1 MTKIQITIYK
11 ERSVRYLQIFALL
24 LSLAV
29 LSCNDKFM
37 DRFPETDIGVESFFN
52 SEEDLRLYT
61 QGMYDF
67 SGTNIYSNDSY
78 RLTDNGGSTGNVE
91 LKTMMMGNP
100 NSSTVT
106 SGWDWGGLR
115 RANLFLANFGKAAI
129 AQERLDHFEGLG
141 RFFRARFYVDKVK
154 RYSDVPWIDQ
164 LVGTSS
170 EDILYAPRD
179 SRELV
184 VNKIIEDYEFAAAH
198 VDLTASAGAVTRW
211 LVKADFARFLL
222 YEGTFRKYH
231 PELGLESSATALLQK
246 AAEMAK
252 DIMDNGGY
260 NLHGNYAQLFYSA
273 DLNSNSE
280 VIFARRYESNVL
292 NGDAGDGFFGNYEA
306 YPSKDMLQAYLMK
319 DGSFYSSQPN
329 YQQNEFVEEFTD
341 RDPRLYHTYA
351 YPGWELVRTGT
362 YSRGAGIYVQ
372 QLQKNFSGYHQI
384 KGFYNT
390 TVQDERNAIDVPLYR
405 YAEILLIYAE
415 AKAELGQLTQ
425 GDLNATVNVL
435 RDRVGMPH
443 LMIGVAVDP
452 VEETRFPNVTG
463 AMKGEIL
470 EIRRERRVEL
480 AFEGF
485 RYDDLMRWEAGKI
498 LEREPV
504 GLYFGSLGY
513 HDLTGDGIPDIKLIP
528 YSEAIPNE
536 PETNSLGNP
545 IQFYR
550 IGTFGQPDA
559 SIFLSGSTSGSML
572 IIEDIGTFV
581 APKYYYRPIPQ
592 MQASLNNNLKQIFG
606 WE

>member
-1 MTKIQITIYK
+1 MTTMHTIYK
-11 ERSVRYLQIFALL
+11 KMQFVKPGVLLVAISAFIF
-24 LSLAV
+24 
-29 LSCNDKFM
+29 SCNDKFM
-37 DRFPETDIGVESFFN
+37 DRFPETEIGVESFFN

-67 SGTNIYSNDSY
+67 PSTGIYSNDSY
-78 RLTDNGGSTGNVE
+78 TLTDNGGSTGNVE

-100 NSSTVT
+100 NSATIT
-106 SGWDWGGLR
+106 GGWDWGGLR
-115 RANLFLANFGKAAI
+115 RANLFLANFEKAAI
-129 AQERLDHFEGLG
+129 AQERLDHFEGAA
-141 RFFRARFYVDKVK
+141 RFFRARFYVIKVK

-170 EDILYAPRD
+170 EDILYGPRD

-184 VNKIIEDYEFAAAH
+184 VNKIIEDFEFAASK
-198 VDLTASAGAVTRW
+198 VDLTAPAGAVTRW

-231 PELGLESSATALLQK
+231 PELGLESSAAALLQK
-246 AAEMAK
+246 AADVAK

-260 NLHGNYAQLFYSA
+260 NLHANYAQLFYSA
-273 DLNSNSE
+273 DLTSNRE
-280 VIFARRYESNVL
+280 IIFARRYESNLL

-306 YPSKDMLQAYLMK
+306 YPSKDLVQAYLMK

-329 YQQNEFVEEFTD
+329 FRQNEFVEEFTD
-341 RDPRLYHTYA
+341 RDPRLYSTYA

-390 TVQDERNAIDVPLYR
+390 TIQDERNAIDVPLYR

-425 GDLNATVNVL
+425 GDLDATVNLL
-435 RDRVGMPH
+435 RDRAGMPH
-443 LMIGVAVDP
+443 LMMGVAVDP
-452 VEETRFPNVTG
+452 VEEARFPNVTG
-463 AMKGEIL
+463 ALKGEIL

-480 AFEGF
+480 ALEGF
-485 RYDDLMRWEAGKI
+485 RHDDLMRWETGKT
-498 LEREPV
+498 LETEPL
-504 GLYFGSLGY
+504 GIHFRSLGY
-513 HDLTGDGIPDIKLIP
+513 HDLTGDGIPDIKLLP
-528 YSEAIPNE
+528 YSEAIPNDRE
-536 PETNSLGNP
+536 NNSLGVP
-545 IQFYR
+545 LEYYR

-559 SIFLSGSTSGSML
+559 SIFLSAPTSGSML

-581 APKYYYRPIPQ
+581 APKYYYRPVPQ
-592 MQASLNNNLKQIFG
+592 MQMSLNSSLQQIFG

>member
-1 MTKIQITIYK
+1 MQLVKHGGMLLAI
-11 ERSVRYLQIFALL
+11 SVFFF
-24 LSLAV
+24 
-29 LSCNDKFM
+29 SCNDKFM
-37 DRFPETDIGVESFFN
+37 DRFPETEIGAESFFN

-67 SGTNIYSNDSY
+67 PSTGIYSSDSY
-78 RLTDNGGSTGNVE
+78 TLTDNGGSTGNVE

-100 NSSTVT
+100 NSATIT

-115 RANLFLANFGKAAI
+115 RANIFLANFGKAAI
-129 AQERLDHFEGLG
+129 SQERLDHYEGLG
-141 RFFRARFYVDKVK
+141 RFFRARFYVPKVK

-164 LVGTSS
+164 PVGTSS
-170 EDILYAPRD
+170 EDILYGSRD

-184 VNKIIEDYEFAAAH
+184 VNKIIEDYEFAAAK
-198 VDLTASAGAVTRW
+198 VDLSARPGAVTRW
-211 LVKADFARFLL
+211 VVKADFARFLL

-231 PELGLESSATALLQK
+231 PELGLEGSAATLLQK
-246 AAEMAK
+246 AASVAK

-260 NLHGNYAQLFYSA
+260 SLFANYSALFYSA
-273 DLNSNSE
+273 NLVGNSE
-280 VIFARRYESNVL
+280 IIFTRRYEANVL

-341 RDPRLYHTYA
+341 RDPRLYATYA

-390 TVQDERNAIDVPLYR
+390 TIQNERNDIDVPLYR

-425 GDLNATVNVL
+425 GDLNETVNLL
-435 RDRVGMPH
+435 RDRAGMPH
-443 LMIGVAVDP
+443 LAIGAPIDP
-452 VEETRFPNVTG
+452 VEAARFPNVTG
-463 AMKGEIL
+463 SFRGEIY

-485 RYDDLMRWEAGKI
+485 RHDDLMRWETGKT
-498 LEREPV
+498 LETEPL
-504 GLYFGSLGY
+504 GLHFRSLGY
-513 HDLTGDGIPDIKLIP
+513 HDLTGDGIPDIKLLP
-528 YSEAIPNE
+528 YAEAIPNDRE
-536 PETNSLGNP
+536 NNALGKP
-545 IQFYR
+545 LEYYR
-550 IGTFGQPDA
+550 VGTFGQTDA
-559 SIFLSGSTSGSML
+559 SIFLSGPSSGSML
-572 IIEDIGTFV
+572 IIEDIGAFV
-581 APKYYYRPIPQ
+581 APKYYYRPVPQ
-592 MQASLNNNLKQIFG
+592 MQMSLNSSLKQIFG